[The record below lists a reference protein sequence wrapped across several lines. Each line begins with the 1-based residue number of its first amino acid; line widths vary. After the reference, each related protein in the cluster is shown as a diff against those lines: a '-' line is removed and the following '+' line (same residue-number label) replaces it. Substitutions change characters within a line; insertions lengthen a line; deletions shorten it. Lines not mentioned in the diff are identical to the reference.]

1 MGTLCAY
8 PCLLLYLYIIM
19 YLRICSGY
27 IVCLPL
33 SLTVEPTSTVMLDW
47 RVDRPL
53 FALLSL
59 ILRENKTAD
68 LSKAVGLSPSDLAL
82 ITSNTP
88 KALNVGEQQYKV
100 FTEAL
105 SRESPALRKFSQL
118 LCILTDPDLDLDQS
132 IKDRIVLVINSY
144 MRYKQ
149 LGHYST
155 IVDHDTKAEI
165 GHHKLSRFV
174 EWARTTL
181 RSLKLRCDEDQIV
194 IKQSRKQTVFLSL
207 STSLLHVWKM
217 VGRLLLLEDS
227 YIDAIEVQCTSMEN
241 VLPSEMPYKMLYG
254 WSERTE
260 NQSDVTYNHLYTVLQ
275 IISRCYAAGVV
286 ADAIFCLHNS
296 LRDELMISEENLA

>member
-1 MGTLCAY
+1 MNIC
-8 PCLLLYLYIIM
+8 YLYNVGFIHI
-19 YLRICSGY
+19 YTCVCIHNNTSICSVY
-27 IVCLPL
+27 IVYCPV
-33 SLTVEPTSTVMLDW
+33 SLTVEPASPVMLDW

-68 LSKAVGLSPSDLAL
+68 ISKAVGLSPKDLDL
-82 ITSNTP
+82 ITSTTS
-88 KALNVGEQQYKV
+88 KALNVGEQLYKV

-105 SRESPALRKFSQL
+105 TRESPYLRKFSQL
-118 LCILTDPDLDLDQS
+118 LCIFTDPELDLNQS
-132 IKDRIVLVINSY
+132 TKDDIVRVISSY

-149 LGHYST
+149 LSHYCT
-155 IVDHDTKAEI
+155 IVEHDAKAEI
-165 GHHKLSRFV
+165 RHHNLSKFI

-181 RSLKLRCDEDQIV
+181 RILKLPCDEDQI
-194 IKQSRKQTVFLSL
+194 KESRKLIVFMSL

-227 YIDAIEVQCTSMEN
+227 DINAIEVQCTSMET
-241 VLPSEMPYKMLYG
+241 VLPSEMPYKMLYR

-275 IISRCYAAGVV
+275 IISHCYAAGVV
-286 ADAIFCLHNS
+286 ADAIFCLQNS
-296 LRDELMISEENLA
+296 LRNEQMVSEV